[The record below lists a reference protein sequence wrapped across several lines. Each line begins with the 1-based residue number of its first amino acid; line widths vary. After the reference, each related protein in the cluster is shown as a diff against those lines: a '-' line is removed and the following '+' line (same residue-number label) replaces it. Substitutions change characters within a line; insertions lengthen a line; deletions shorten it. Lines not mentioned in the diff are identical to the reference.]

1 MTAASAGIIIT
12 STAGDAAVSVS
23 PAGWETWLIARI
35 GQLRARNMSAI
46 IFYDAQTNT
55 LRVWSGAPA
64 GVQKLV

>member
-1 MTAASAGIIIT
+1 MTAASAGIIVT
-12 STAGDAAVSVS
+12 STASDTLMAAS